1 MKKNIISAAVA
12 ATLLGASAANA
23 VFVNPEG
30 TGQALI
36 YPYYT
41 VEGGY
46 DTYINLVNTTNQTKA
61 VKVRFVEAMNSQEVL
76 DFNLYLSP
84 QDHWSAV
91 IFADGAGASIR
102 TADTSCT
109 VPNTLAASTEGV
121 PGTIVPFRN
130 FTYQTDGAAF
140 RGVDRTREGY
150 VEIIEMGVLTA
161 LADQT
166 AAKHVAGKPPGCAT
180 LAGHWGGAGKWTTIG
195 PNEDMAVPAG
205 GLYGYGVLINVNEGT
220 NATYDAVAL
229 DDFVSVS
236 LDSLATPIHRAPG
249 NVEPGLNDATPFS
262 QILDSSTAL
271 SVLTS
276 EFDDGIDAVSA
287 VLMHSSIMNDYVLEP
302 TINAGTDWVVT
313 FPTKKN
319 YVNGLVAVAP
329 FTEVWAPTAAT
340 ACEAMNITY
349 YDREER
355 TITPDPLDFSPA
367 PPGPDAFAL
376 CREANVLT
384 FNNSN
389 VLAGSSRV
397 SQNLNVDYDNGWLEL
412 GFTGTGR
419 TLTSNDGDVYQGL
432 PTVGFAVQKYVN
444 GTLQGGSVLSNYAGL
459 VQHKNR
465 RLVTG
470 S

>member
-23 VFVNPEG
+23 VFVNTEG
-30 TGQALI
+30 HGQALI

-41 VEGGY
+41 VEGGH
-46 DTYINLVNTTNQTKA
+46 DTYINLVNTTNDTKA

-91 IFADGAGASIR
+91 IFADGSGASIR

-109 VPNTLAASTEGV
+109 VPNGLAATTEGV
-121 PGTIVPFRN
+121 PGPVVEFRDLAYAADSAPFN
-130 FTYQTDGAAF
+130 GL
-140 RGVDRTREGY
+140 DRTREGY
-150 VEIIEMGVLTA
+150 VEIIEMGVLTDA
-161 LADQT
+161 GDVT
-166 AAKHVAGKPPGCAT
+166 AATHVAGVPPGCAA
-180 LAGHWGGAGKWTTIG
+180 LSANWAGSGKWNANGNTDI
-195 PNEDMAVPAG
+195 DVPTG

-229 DDFVSVS
+229 DDFVSS
-236 LDSLATPIHRAPG
+236 LDTGAIPIHFAPNTVDPGMVDATPIAQ
-249 NVEPGLNDATPFS
+249 V
-262 QILDSSTAL
+262 LDSSAN
-271 SVLTS
+271 LTVVQS
-276 EFDDGIDAVSA
+276 SFGSGIDAVSA
-287 VLMHSSIMNDYVLEP
+287 VLMHSAIMNDYVLEP
-302 TINAGTDWVVT
+302 SIAAGTDWVIT

-319 YVNGLVAVAP
+319 YVNGATPVAP
-329 FTEVWAPTAAT
+329 FTNVWDSDFGT
-340 ACEAMNITY
+340 ACEAMAITY

-367 PPGPDAFAL
+367 PVDETFAL

-384 FNNSN
+384 FNDSN
-389 VLAGSSRV
+389 VLAGSTRV
-397 SQNLNVDYDNGWLEL
+397 NQNLDVDYNNGWLEL
-412 GFTGTGR
+412 GFTGPAAR
-419 TLTSNDGDVYQGL
+419 VLTSDEGHTYEGL

-444 GTLQGGSVLSNYAGL
+444 GTLPGGVLSNYAGV

-465 RLVTG
+465 RLVTA